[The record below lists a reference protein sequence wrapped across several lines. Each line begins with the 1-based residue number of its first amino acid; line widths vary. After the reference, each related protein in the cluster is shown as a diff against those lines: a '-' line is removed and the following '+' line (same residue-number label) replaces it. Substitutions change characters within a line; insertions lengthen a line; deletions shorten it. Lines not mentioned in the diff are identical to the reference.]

1 MDIKPI
7 LIILLL
13 LFSAFGGNL
22 DLTNL
27 DFLPIM
33 NRVEII
39 QPEERFTEFSKD
51 IAGTIN
57 YSDRSE
63 LALFFDVFSEN
74 LLTVKNSKPKIST
87 LIECFNGSF
96 SELYDKK
103 YNDVY
108 KNLST
113 IVISIFKQYSEEN
126 DRMLSSEEI
135 QELAFYF
142 KGLAWNI
149 KTP

>member
-1 MDIKPI
+1 
-7 LIILLL
+7 
-13 LFSAFGGNL
+13 
-22 DLTNL
+22 
-27 DFLPIM
+27 
-33 NRVEII
+33 
-39 QPEERFTEFSKD
+39 
-51 IAGTIN
+51 
-57 YSDRSE
+57 
-63 LALFFDVFSEN
+63 
-74 LLTVKNSKPKIST
+74 LTVKNSKPKISV